1 MKGRLFWKIFTV
13 FCCVFFA
20 QFGGLWMLFSVI
32 ERDHP
37 YWADNLERYA
47 APRLEQMAAA
57 IIAHDGPQTIPAAL
71 LDGTLVIARAGT
83 PPPPG
88 VAPTTTDAIAPDGSH
103 WRIFYRLPRKFE
115 KDSAA
120 PPLIFYGSGIMSGLI
135 FAAILGLY
143 LSLPI
148 RALREGLDRFAQG
161 DLGVRLAA
169 RMGRRRD
176 EIADL
181 AHDFDGMAEKV
192 EQLVRSRSQLIDDMS
207 HELRSPLA
215 RLQLAIALA
224 RQKPGGAMA
233 ALERV
238 EMEARRLDV
247 MAGSLL
253 TLSRLESTGVVLEH
267 FVHLRALIEDIL
279 ADVRF
284 ESEAKNVR
292 IDLSFEAGMPDGF
305 HANVAGDAELLRRAF
320 ENVLRN
326 ALRFSPAG
334 GTIHVRLA
342 EEPERI
348 VVVIEDE
355 GPGVPSEHLSRLFA
369 PFHRGEGETGGFGL
383 GLAIAHRAIV
393 VHEGTIEVAN
403 RSATG
408 LKVCIALPAR
418 WEEAT
423 AQAGHAATSAGFE
436 RP

>member
-1 MKGRLFWKIFTV
+1 MKGRLFWKIFSA

-20 QFGGLWMLFSVI
+20 QLAGLWMLFIVI
-32 ERDHP
+32 ERNHP

-47 APRLEQMAAA
+47 APRLEQMAAT
-57 IIAHDGPQTIPAAL
+57 IIAHEGPQAIPMAL
-71 LDGTLVIARAGT
+71 LQGPTPTLVIAQAGM

-88 VAPTTTDAIAPDGSH
+88 ARTTITDATAPDGSR
-103 WRIFYRLPRKFE
+103 WRIFYRLPQRFDKVRFT
-115 KDSAA
+115 
-120 PPLIFYGSGIMSGLI
+120 PPGIFYVSGILSGLI

-148 RALREGLDRFAQG
+148 RALREGLERFARG

-192 EQLVRSRSQLIDDMS
+192 EQLVLSRSQLIDDMS

-224 RQKPGGAMA
+224 RQKPEGAVI
-233 ALERV
+233 ALDRIEL
-238 EMEARRLDV
+238 EARRLDA

-253 TLSRLESTGVVLEH
+253 TLSRLENASAPPEH
-267 FVHLRALIEDIL
+267 FVHLRALIDDIL

-284 ESEAKNVR
+284 ESEAKDVR
-292 IDLSFEAGMPDGF
+292 IDLSRDASIPEGF
-305 HANVAGDAELLRRAF
+305 HADVAGDAELLRRAF

-326 ALRFSPAG
+326 ALRFSPKG
-334 GTIHVRLA
+334 GVIRLTLS
-342 EEPERI
+342 EQPDRI
-348 VVVIEDE
+348 TVGIEDE
-355 GPGVPSEHLSRLFA
+355 GPGVHPDHLARLFE

-383 GLAIAHRAIV
+383 GLAIAHRAVV
-393 VHEGTIEVAN
+393 VHDGTIAVEN
-403 RSATG
+403 RAQGG
-408 LKVCIALPAR
+408 LRVCITLPAR
-418 WEEAT
+418 WEEET
-423 AQAGHAATSAGFE
+423 ALA
-436 RP
+436 

>member
-1 MKGRLFWKIFTV
+1 MKGRLFWKIFTA

-20 QFGGLWMLFSVI
+20 QLAGLWTLFLVL

-57 IIAHDGPQTIPAAL
+57 IITHEGPQAIPAGL
-71 LDGTLVIARAGT
+71 LNGPMPTLVIAPDGAA
-83 PPPPG
+83 PPPG
-88 VAPTTTDAIAPDGSH
+88 VRATTMQATAPDGRR
-103 WRIFYRLPRKFE
+103 WRIFYRLPQRFDKVHL
-115 KDSAA
+115 A
-120 PPLIFYGSGIMSGLI
+120 PPLIFYISGIISGLV

-148 RALREGLDRFAQG
+148 RALREGLDRFSRG

-181 AHDFDGMAEKV
+181 ARDFDGMAEKV
-192 EQLVRSRSQLIDDMS
+192 EQLVLSRSQLIDDMS

-224 RQKPGGAMA
+224 RQKPEGAVV
-233 ALERV
+233 ALDRIEQ
-238 EMEARRLDV
+238 EARRLDA

-253 TLSRLESTGVVLEH
+253 TLSRLESASASPEH

-292 IDLSFEAGMPDGF
+292 IDLSRHASMPEGF
-305 HANVAGDAELLRRAF
+305 HADVTGDAELLRRAF

-326 ALRFSPAG
+326 ALRFSPG
-334 GTIHVRLA
+334 DSTIGVTLS

-348 VVVIEDE
+348 VVTIEDE
-355 GPGVPSEHLSRLFA
+355 GPGVAPDQIDRLFE

-383 GLAIAHRAIV
+383 GLAIAQRAVI
-393 VHEGTIEVAN
+393 VHEGTIAAEN
-403 RSATG
+403 RARGG
-408 LKVCIALPAR
+408 LRVRITLPAR
-418 WEEAT
+418 WEEA
-423 AQAGHAATSAGFE
+423 AALS
-436 RP
+436 